1 MQIKVKIISCSDA
14 LFWYN
19 QYIDEIFDVIKTEE
33 DIYWVREPSG
43 YKNFILRKDAE
54 VWKLN

>member
-1 MQIKVKIISCSDA
+1 MQIRVKIISCSDA

-19 QYIDEIFDVIKTEE
+19 QHIGEIFDVIKTEE

-54 VWKLN
+54 AWKLS